1 MIGKTISD
9 IRKQRGLTLTELA
22 ERSSISKSY
31 LSNIER
37 NFNQNPSLQVMS
49 KIAKVLGIDVK
60 TLLKPEV
67 NSESQNLLDNEWLEF
82 VHELKE
88 TGIDKEQLQE
98 YKTILEFIKWQ
109 NQQSGETDKG
119 N

>member
-1 MIGKTISD
+1 
-9 IRKQRGLTLTELA
+9 
-22 ERSSISKSY
+22 
-31 LSNIER
+31 
-37 NFNQNPSLQVMS
+37 
-49 KIAKVLGIDVK
+49 
-60 TLLKPEV
+60 
-67 NSESQNLLDNEWLEF
+67 